1 MASLLAARTNY
12 LFSSLY
18 ACLKVSQGRQLAKA
32 AAGATYTF
40 DAALWTRREGLKSLD
55 PQGPESSPINIF

>member
-1 MASLLAARTNY
+1 MPRSQDRAEQ
-12 LFSSLY
+12 
-18 ACLKVSQGRQLAKA
+18 VSQGRQLAKA